1 MPKSLKSIMVL
12 DRVMIIFLSFEVE
25 KKKNPTSLPQ
35 GKNHVAAYW
44 DKMTA
49 YRGGRLFFLLYLLV
63 KYTW

>member
-25 KKKNPTSLPQ
+25 KKKKNPTSLPQ
-35 GKNHVAAYW
+35 GKDRVAVCW

-49 YRGGRLFFLLYLLV
+49 YRGGYSSC
-63 KYTW
+63 YISW

>member
-25 KKKNPTSLPQ
+25 KKNPTSLLQ

-49 YRGGRLFFLLYLLV
+49 YRGGYSSC
-63 KYTW
+63 YISW